1 MKTLQLIFGTL
12 LLSLVFGSSVFAQD
26 AMRADEYR
34 ITQNLSESKESKK
47 SSLKNL
53 STTDTLTEG
62 LITYKK

>member
-34 ITQNLSESKESKK
+34 NHPESFRIEGVQKEQFKK
-47 SSLKNL
+47 IYPRQ
-53 STTDTLTEG
+53 TL
-62 LITYKK
+62 